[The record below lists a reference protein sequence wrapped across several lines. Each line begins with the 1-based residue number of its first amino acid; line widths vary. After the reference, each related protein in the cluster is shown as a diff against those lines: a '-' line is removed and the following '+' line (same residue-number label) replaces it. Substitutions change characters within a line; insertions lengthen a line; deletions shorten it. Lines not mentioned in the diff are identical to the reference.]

1 MTLLKNKSI
10 ATFLTKSILQT
21 NQSSKPLTYIASDIE
36 KKCRFKMCCFIKP
49 LNPFALNLHSI
60 FSLKFLALEPNSKF
74 SFFLFSQNFR
84 TLYKTE
90 ACELWPI
97 QPSSF
102 AITNY
107 LYFESILYSKGWQTF
122 WSWLVDLG
130 CIK

>member
-90 ACELWPI
+90 ACDPFNLFLL
-97 QPSSF
+97 QSQ
-102 AITNY
+102 
-107 LYFESILYSKGWQTF
+107 SI
-122 WSWLVDLG
+122 
-130 CIK
+130 CILSRFYIRKADRHFGLDIS